1 MFGMTEEPEQTRTK
15 LKTEEKAMTLQQI
28 KHDVSSFGKFCLN
41 SGLKIEFGK
50 PVRFPIIRR
59 ARPKDN
65 IPDECYSS
73 RNSNQTESQINI
85 ASE

>member
-1 MFGMTEEPEQTRTK
+1 MFGMSEEQEQTRIK

-28 KHDVSSFGKFCLN
+28 KNDVSNFGKFCLN

-59 ARPKDN
+59 ARPKDTT
-65 IPDECYSS
+65 PD
-73 RNSNQTESQINI
+73 
-85 ASE
+85 